1 MGWGPVFGRCG
12 AAAVGECHD
21 PEQAP
26 FTALELAFSLKGKT
40 NRQTRDWEQTGGFM
54 LHRAPTL
61 ACIVLLGSLSGC
73 ASQAPASL
81 ATRPPATGC
90 TTPPPLY
97 PAEAR
102 RMRIQ
107 GTVVVSGAV
116 EPDGTI
122 SSVQVT
128 QSSGNA
134 LLDDAGVQAVRSTAC
149 APFNDPKTGKATRV
163 PFSRPFTFSIDGPAQ
178 APMAVQPNLPPATL
192 SYAERIRQR
201 VKPNIVVDEVPPEN
215 IFAVVKVLLGP
226 DGSVLRTELEKS
238 SGVKSYDAAVLKAI
252 ERSDPLPLPEP
263 GQKGTRTVRLT
274 FTPT

>member
-1 MGWGPVFGRCG
+1 MG
-12 AAAVGECHD
+12 
-21 PEQAP
+21 
-26 FTALELAFSLKGKT
+26 
-40 NRQTRDWEQTGGFM
+40 
-54 LHRAPTL
+54 
-61 ACIVLLGSLSGC
+61 
-73 ASQAPASL
+73 
-81 ATRPPATGC
+81 
-90 TTPPPLY
+90 
-97 PAEAR
+97 
-102 RMRIQ
+102 IQ

-149 APFNDPKTGKATRV
+149 APFTDPTTGTATRV
-163 PFSRPFTFSIDGPAQ
+163 PFSRPFTFSIDRPAHAQ
-178 APMAVQPNLPPATL
+178 VAVQPSLTPSTL
-192 SYAERIRQR
+192 SYAERVRQR

-215 IFAVVKVLLGP
+215 IFAVVKVVLGP

-238 SGVKSYDAAVLKAI
+238 SGVRSYDAAILKAI

-263 GQKGTRTVRLT
+263 EPGQKGTRTIRLT